1 MRCCFSPRCLLETTR
16 KYMVFHLVNQIRMTN
31 VSFIY
36 IISFDS
42 DHSIE
47 IYSIRVITKLPNS
60 EQIKGESW
68 SWSYGSWIYKY
79 LCNQCLSPL
88 KLWVR
93 IPFMAR
99 WTRYTLCDK
108 VCQWLAAGRWFTPI
122 SSTNKTDCHDITE
135 ILLKVALNTI
145 NLNQPTSIEI
155 LIFVC

>member
-31 VSFIY
+31 VSFTY

-93 IPFMAR
+93 TPFMAR

-122 SSTNKTDCHDITE
+122 SSTNKTDRRDITE